1 MAVEFGASFAH
12 NLRNLGTFRGRDRPG
27 IYWPFTL
34 TIFLASVVVGFALTI
49 PLMVGA
55 FTEAF
60 EAGQAATE
68 GGGQMDQA
76 ALQADMTA
84 SMMAEYAQYL
94 PIQAIS
100 AFTLVLLLTAATVR
114 RLHDRDWS
122 GWWVLLPIG
131 WQLGGLALSAYTY
144 SIIATDPTVLDPAT
158 GTGGTLQIANLALL
172 VGAIVVLV
180 QLVQR
185 GNDLDNRYGPPPE

>member
-12 NLRNLGTFRGRDRPG
+12 NLRNLGTFSGRDRPG

-34 TIFLASVVVGFALTI
+34 TIYLASVVIGFALTI

-55 FTEAF
+55 FTESF
-60 EAGQAATE
+60 EAVGRAAE
-68 GGGQMDQA
+68 AGGEVDQA
-76 ALQADMTA
+76 AMQAEMSA
-84 SMMAEYAQYL
+84 SMMAELAQFL
-94 PIQAIS
+94 PLQAIT
-100 AFTLVLLLTAATVR
+100 ALVLVLLLTAATVR

-144 SIIATDPTVLDPAT
+144 SIVATDPTVLDPAT

-185 GNDLDNRYGPPPE
+185 GNDLDNRFGPPPE